1 MKQKYKLYL
10 IEIKDVYTSNN
21 TIKKAKR
28 SLEWEKIFAN
38 PISDNGLASRIDQE
52 FLQLLLIQF
61 KNSQKKIYK

>member
-28 SLEWEKIFAN
+28 SLDWEIIFAN
-38 PISDNGLASRIDQE
+38 PISDNGLASRIDKE

>member
-21 TIKKAKR
+21 TIKNAKR

-38 PISDNGLASRIDQE
+38 PISDNGLASRIDKE